1 MTTINGSLRNR
12 NILPIIF
19 AALIIK
25 KSKHFNR
32 SFGLAPHSQANPR
45 ELDIQKIWHEEY

>member
-1 MTTINGSLRNR
+1 ML
-12 NILPIIF
+12 
-19 AALIIK
+19 AAAIIK

-32 SFGLAPHSQANPR
+32 SFGLAPHLQANPR